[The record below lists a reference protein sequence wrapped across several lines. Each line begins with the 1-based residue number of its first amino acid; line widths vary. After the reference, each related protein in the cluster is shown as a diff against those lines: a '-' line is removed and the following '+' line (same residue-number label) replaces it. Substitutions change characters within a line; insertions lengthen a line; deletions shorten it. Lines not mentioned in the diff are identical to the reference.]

1 MNKLSGVISGRKVKP
16 PRVIVYGPRGIG
28 KTTFASKA
36 PNPIIVQTEDGA
48 DELEVDRLPVVKSF
62 TELMDNLAK
71 IYREKHDFRTVV
83 LDSIDWAEKLIHEEL
98 KREMGEKDF
107 AAYGRGAA
115 MTVTYVERLIKA
127 FDALREKRGM
137 SCILIAHSYIKRF
150 NSPEGDSYDRYEIDL
165 HQKSASICEEWADGI
180 FFASQKIYTT
190 TTDAGFGKKITRGTG
205 SGERVM
211 FTEERPAFTAK
222 NRYKL
227 PVEMPFEWSAF
238 VKAAKL
244 PLDGNYSIGSNETN
258 ETNEKGNEQ

>member
-1 MNKLSGVISGRKVKP
+1 MLKLSGVISGRKVKP
-16 PRVIVYGPRGIG
+16 PRIIVYGPRGVG

-48 DELEVDRLPVVKSF
+48 DELDVDRMPVARTFS
-62 TELMDNLAK
+62 ELMECLTK
-71 IYREKHDFRTVV
+71 IYRENHDYKTIV
-83 LDSIDWAEKLIHEEL
+83 LDSVDWAEKLIHEEL
-98 KREMGEKDF
+98 KREMGEKEF
-107 AAYGRGAA
+107 QAYGRGAA
-115 MTVTYVERLIKA
+115 LTVTYVERLIKA

-137 SCILIAHSYIKRF
+137 ACILIAHSYIKRF

-205 SGERVM
+205 NGERVM

-227 PVEMPFEWSAF
+227 PVEMPFEWSSF

-244 PLDGNYSIGSNETN
+244 PADGIYPGSLEQNVQNGENTN
-258 ETNEKGNEQ
+258 G